1 MIFQEIVRFKQSDR
15 HHFCVLLYRP
25 EVPIHADLSTSMI
38 CPPDSKWAAP
48 TAILFNQAKIRQQV
62 LTTTKDGM
70 FWGPSTRSAAQQAAN
85 LRLFHRTQASE
96 ECPGTYPRYH
106 IASIKTAR
114 QSWFLLI
121 DPQRTNGFL
130 DHVSAMERKILG
142 GSIDQVAPEYRRV
155 VAQRRT
161 PDRPPIGFDY
171 RGDFQWLNQGFWHCG
186 MITQIAHYPEY
197 RPEDPSDDYPHIGRV
212 GEVPDPAVQGG
223 RLVIPQGPKPFPKV
237 PMHPDLGKQPQAA
250 PNPRPD
256 PATTKGNDPSPPE
269 IPEATASLKEPTTS
283 QNRNLPQPE
292 IPPAKG
298 IEAPATPPSTHP
310 SLPTGSLRKT
320 TSPAQPSAPH
330 IFEGVTRKSR
340 SKSPPTVRADSD
352 DEIDLEH
359 LINDEA
365 EGWRLEQEEKC
376 QQSRNTPPPPTTPTP
391 DKCKEQQTRAS
402 VDTPP
407 GMSNQAP
414 PLPISTTSQVDQGN
428 GGGSSPPTRPGTQIT
443 PTHQTQNTSSPLG
456 DQGDERPPHPD
467 ATSSAGAPRD
477 KQPPIRLTLT
487 RTQRDTRET
496 KMSQEDSKNP
506 LGSGT
511 SHPPPQHAP
520 PPGRTYNPIPEIG
533 SKITQILKLRA
544 DFGEHRQFLLT
555 NHILSPPGPQDISRQ
570 ITRFL
575 RQRSY
580 YKHVLSP
587 LLLTSPRR
595 QWTLLILSKTLKREL
610 VGTTFGQTPS
620 LRSVPSRNN
629 PLIIWLYPNTY
640 QLQGPTL
647 PIQQEVKDWISALGT
662 AEVIHKKV
670 ELGVVAGPLNHTAG
684 TEEDTIEL
692 HVKTFLSSPSGYQA
706 WIQPRDRATPNPPQN
721 PTAQGTRPPTDRPAC
736 QLTTGGHAVYSDPGR
751 PHTPCRKPI
760 SPDHRSPS
768 SSSWANSPIST
779 LLQNPLIQLG
789 YDQIS
794 QIKTIAAASAKANT
808 VGTPSWERNIW
819 ATQQDWKTLL
829 VLPDNLPGAQWPP
842 TPPLHLQW
850 AAKIIWAAL
859 TVPPTTTTI
868 PALQEAPPPI
878 QRPPAPR
885 QASNPVTPIPVQ
897 HTKRAMK
904 RYRQRMKMK
913 AKRAK
918 LTHAVEVP
926 PTTGPAK
933 GEQPPPTKPKQQPH
947 PTPSPASLTLQQGKQ
962 KNPQAPPRQIALTA
976 AKPQK
981 PTQTPRTAKSKA
993 PSNTKKGPPPKAV
1006 VKSEPATQLKTHR
1019 QAPAPLLSTKQ
1030 GPPVKRVSFTTQRSP
1045 LEDPS
1050 DSTSSSSSSEDADES
1065 EEEKNQSEE
1074 KGDDNQ
1080 SESEREENQDASE
1093 GVDQSE
1099 GEENQSEA
1107 ALGAQDETDSTAEG
1121 DEGSPKRD
1129 GKDQNAEVLQ
1139 ATLHPPPRIVTV
1151 RRRKIHISSE
1161 FTPAARDHEPQR
1173 TMRLPTPSHRQPPG
1187 KGGKPLGP
1195 KRQQPPREPHVDIHT
1210 QVGGKRKST
1219 ATTQPSKQPLPT
1231 GNTCNRRGIHN
1242 PGTMCWIITTMQ
1254 ALASTRDLPK
1264 QTVQAW
1270 TRQQRL
1276 PQSGSPQHTLHLI
1289 SNTLTT
1295 LTPKRG
1301 MGTGAPLRVPWL
1313 GDATALSHLHPTFKP
1328 GHPGTIHK
1336 AIKGIHALLRM
1347 IEDQD
1352 GSNIISKWQCQITSS
1367 SQCYA
1372 CGGSTSSERIDP
1384 IIELHTPQDRPLP
1397 GSQLSL
1403 ESLLQHWRRR
1413 QDDRKC
1419 SRCSHTLE
1427 TEQSLMNRP
1436 LTLWF
1441 AITHTNPGQHPLPQ
1455 RDKVIKD
1462 LPPPRLTIPEKL
1474 WVKPD
1479 SWGGKGQHGYTLDG
1493 AICRRSAPDQEL
1505 PHLVF
1510 LTPQPDGTWICL
1522 DDTKLSIL
1530 PAKQGWGFIGKHG
1543 TVLVYNQIKPPNP
1556 PWRLSPPSPLPT
1568 QPTHYHIKTSATPTQ
1583 YVKEIPNTGTTA
1595 SP

>member
-1 MIFQEIVRFKQSDR
+1 
-15 HHFCVLLYRP
+15 
-25 EVPIHADLSTSMI
+25 
-38 CPPDSKWAAP
+38 
-48 TAILFNQAKIRQQV
+48 
-62 LTTTKDGM
+62 
-70 FWGPSTRSAAQQAAN
+70 
-85 LRLFHRTQASE
+85 
-96 ECPGTYPRYH
+96 
-106 IASIKTAR
+106 
-114 QSWFLLI
+114 
-121 DPQRTNGFL
+121 
-130 DHVSAMERKILG
+130 
-142 GSIDQVAPEYRRV
+142 
-155 VAQRRT
+155 
-161 PDRPPIGFDY
+161 
-171 RGDFQWLNQGFWHCG
+171 
-186 MITQIAHYPEY
+186 
-197 RPEDPSDDYPHIGRV
+197 
-212 GEVPDPAVQGG
+212 
-223 RLVIPQGPKPFPKV
+223 
-237 PMHPDLGKQPQAA
+237 
-250 PNPRPD
+250 
-256 PATTKGNDPSPPE
+256 
-269 IPEATASLKEPTTS
+269 
-283 QNRNLPQPE
+283 
-292 IPPAKG
+292 
-298 IEAPATPPSTHP
+298 
-310 SLPTGSLRKT
+310 
-320 TSPAQPSAPH
+320 
-330 IFEGVTRKSR
+330 
-340 SKSPPTVRADSD
+340 
-352 DEIDLEH
+352 
-359 LINDEA
+359 
-365 EGWRLEQEEKC
+365 
-376 QQSRNTPPPPTTPTP
+376 
-391 DKCKEQQTRAS
+391 
-402 VDTPP
+402 
-407 GMSNQAP
+407 MSNQAP

-487 RTQRDTRET
+487 RTQRDTGET

-544 DFGEHRQFLLT
+544 DFGEHRQCLLT

-580 YKHVLSP
+580 YKHVLTP

-629 PLIIWLYPNTY
+629 PLIIWLHPNTY

-706 WIQPRDRATPNPPQN
+706 WIQPRDRATPNTPQN

-736 QLTTGGHAVYSDPGR
+736 QLTTGGHAGDTDRKRSDTLRQGALTTTSAGPARGILPITGMPGETGKISPSARTEPQDALNNERPQPARNRAGMLTLSTMRTGREDPNPCKPPPKKKQAIIRRANKTSFHHRSPHPHPTPLRYSLRGCQPRIILYSDPGR
-751 PHTPCRKPI
+751 PHTP
-760 SPDHRSPS
+760 
-768 SSSWANSPIST
+768 
-779 LLQNPLIQLG
+779 
-789 YDQIS
+789 Y
-794 QIKTIAAASAKANT
+794 
-808 VGTPSWERNIW
+808 
-819 ATQQDWKTLL
+819 WKTLL

-850 AAKIIWAAL
+850 AAKSIWAAL

-933 GEQPPPTKPKQQPH
+933 GEQPPPTKPKQPPH

-1006 VKSEPATQLKTHR
+1006 
-1019 QAPAPLLSTKQ
+1019 
-1030 GPPVKRVSFTTQRSP
+1030 RSP

-1173 TMRLPTPSHRQPPG
+1173 TMSLPTPSHRQPPG

-1219 ATTQPSKQPLPT
+1219 ATTQPSKEPFPT

-1254 ALASTRDLPK
+1254 ALASTRDLP

-1270 TRQQRL
+1270 TRRQRL

-1301 MGTGAPLRVPWL
+1301 MGTWAPLRVPWL

-1352 GSNIISKWQCQITSS
+1352 GSNIISKWQCQSPP
-1367 SQCYA
+1367 A
-1372 CGGSTSSERIDP
+1372 ANA
-1384 IIELHTPQDRPLP
+1384 
-1397 GSQLSL
+1397 
-1403 ESLLQHWRRR
+1403 
-1413 QDDRKC
+1413 
-1419 SRCSHTLE
+1419 TL
-1427 TEQSLMNRP
+1427 
-1436 LTLWF
+1436 
-1441 AITHTNPGQHPLPQ
+1441 AVDQHPANAL
-1455 RDKVIKD
+1455 
-1462 LPPPRLTIPEKL
+1462 IPSL
-1474 WVKPD
+1474 N
-1479 SWGGKGQHGYTLDG
+1479 
-1493 AICRRSAPDQEL
+1493 C
-1505 PHLVF
+1505 
-1510 LTPQPDGTWICL
+1510 
-1522 DDTKLSIL
+1522 IL
-1530 PAKQGWGFIGKHG
+1530 PRTGPSQDLNSPWNPSCNIGADA
-1543 TVLVYNQIKPPNP
+1543 
-1556 PWRLSPPSPLPT
+1556 R
-1568 QPTHYHIKTSATPTQ
+1568 
-1583 YVKEIPNTGTTA
+1583 TTA
-1595 SP
+1595 SAPLQPHP

>member
-1 MIFQEIVRFKQSDR
+1 MGSSDCHTLQPSKDPPTSPYHDERR
-15 HHFCVLLYRP
+15 HVLGTKYA
-25 EVPIHADLSTSMI
+25 IGST
-38 CPPDSKWAAP
+38 
-48 TAILFNQAKIRQQV
+48 T
-62 LTTTKDGM
+62 
-70 FWGPSTRSAAQQAAN
+70 AAN
-85 LRLFHRTQASE
+85 LRLFHRTQARE

-114 QSWFLLI
+114 QGWFLLI
-121 DPQRTNGFL
+121 GPQWTNGFL

-142 GSIDQVAPEYRRV
+142 GSIDQVARIPKSSSP
-155 VAQRRT
+155 T
-161 PDRPPIGFDY
+161 PDTRSTTHRI
-171 RGDFQWLNQGFWHCG
+171 RL
-186 MITQIAHYPEY
+186 
-197 RPEDPSDDYPHIGRV
+197 PSRV

-223 RLVIPQGPKPFPKV
+223 CLVIRQGPKPFPKV
-237 PMHPDLGKQPQAA
+237 PMHPDLGKQLQAA
-250 PNPRPD
+250 PNPRPN

-283 QNRNLPQPE
+283 QNQNLPQPE
-292 IPPAKG
+292 ILPAKG

-310 SLPTGSLRKT
+310 SLPTGSLRKI
-320 TSPAQPSAPH
+320 TSLPQPSAPH
-330 IFEGVTRKSR
+330 NFEGVTRKSR
-340 SKSPPTVRADSD
+340 SKSPPTARADSD

-365 EGWRLEQEEKC
+365 EGWRLEQEEKR

-391 DKCKEQQTRAS
+391 DKCKEQETRAS

-456 DQGDERPPHPD
+456 NQGDERPPHPD

-477 KQPPIRLTLT
+477 KQSPIRLTLT
-487 RTQRDTRET
+487 RTQRDTGET

-544 DFGEHRQFLLT
+544 DFGEHRQCLLT

-580 YKHVLSP
+580 YKHVLTP

-610 VGTTFGQTPS
+610 G
-620 LRSVPSRNN
+620 
-629 PLIIWLYPNTY
+629 
-640 QLQGPTL
+640 
-647 PIQQEVKDWISALGT
+647 VKDWISALGT

-736 QLTTGGHAVYSDPGR
+736 QLTTAGHAGDTDRKRSDTSRQGASTTTSAGPARGILPITGMPGETGKISPSARTEPQDALTTASTESGCQPRIILYSDPGD
-751 PHTPCRKPI
+751 PTPPVAN
-760 SPDHRSPS
+760 RSPRPS
-768 SSSWANSPIST
+768 LPVQQLLGEFTIST
-779 LLQNPLIQLG
+779 LLQNPWIQLG
-789 YDQIS
+789 CDQIS
-794 QIKTIAAASAKANT
+794 QIKTISAASAKANT
-808 VGTPSWERNIW
+808 VGTASWERDIW

-850 AAKIIWAAL
+850 AAKSIWAAL

-933 GEQPPPTKPKQQPH
+933 GEQPPPTKPKQPPH
-947 PTPSPASLTLQQGKQ
+947 PTPSPASLTLQQGKR

-1030 GPPVKRVSFTTQRSP
+1030 VPPVKRVSFTTQQSP

-1080 SESEREENQDASE
+1080 SESEREKNQDASE

-1099 GEENQSEA
+1099 GDENQSEA
-1107 ALGAQDETDSTAEG
+1107 ALGAQDETDSTAG

-1129 GKDQNAEVLQ
+1129 GKDQNAEVPQ
-1139 ATLHPPPRIVTV
+1139 ATLHPPPRIVT
-1151 RRRKIHISSE
+1151 
-1161 FTPAARDHEPQR
+1161 
-1173 TMRLPTPSHRQPPG
+1173 
-1187 KGGKPLGP
+1187 
-1195 KRQQPPREPHVDIHT
+1195 
-1210 QVGGKRKST
+1210 VGGKRKST
-1219 ATTQPSKQPLPT
+1219 ATTQPSKEPLPT

-1254 ALASTRDLPK
+1254 ALASTRDLP

-1289 SNTLTT
+1289 T
-1295 LTPKRG
+1295 
-1301 MGTGAPLRVPWL
+1301 
-1313 GDATALSHLHPTFKP
+1313 LSHLHPTFKP

-1352 GSNIISKWQCQITSS
+1352 GSNIISNGNVKSPPAANATLAVDQHPANALIPSLNCILPRTGP
-1367 SQCYA
+1367 SQDLNSPLNPSCNIGA
-1372 CGGSTSSERIDP
+1372 DARTTASAP
-1384 IIELHTPQDRPLP
+1384 AAATPL
-1397 GSQLSL
+1397 
-1403 ESLLQHWRRR
+1403 R
-1413 QDDRKC
+1413 QN
-1419 SRCSHTLE
+1419 S
-1427 TEQSLMNRP
+1427 
-1436 LTLWF
+1436 
-1441 AITHTNPGQHPLPQ
+1441 QHPLPQ
-1455 RDKVIKD
+1455 RDKVVKD

-1474 WVKPD
+1474 WTERPRPGAPPPGIPD
-1479 SWGGKGQHGYTLDG
+1479 PLT
-1493 AICRRSAPDQEL
+1493 RR
-1505 PHLVF
+1505 
-1510 LTPQPDGTWICL
+1510 TWICL

-1530 PAKQGWGFIGKHG
+1530 PPKQGWGFIGKHG
-1543 TVLVYNQIKPPNP
+1543 TVLVYNQIKTSKPTMAPQPPIVAANP
-1556 PWRLSPPSPLPT
+1556 TDPLPHQDLCDAHPIRKRDPKHWHHRLALKIKKLRKLTDRVRNEEEQRSKHVISQHALSLLNQAVHMESRLNAPAGLPWT
-1568 QPTHYHIKTSATPTQ
+1568 QTSSLYKHGHIPSNSHVLRKYLSKYIGAQDGVLELEATDAPEAITDIHPNKQDLIISPGNGPKSRHGYSKWTKRTSMRRRPRRIKTELKIKQRPVDPGGSRR
-1583 YVKEIPNTGTTA
+1583 
-1595 SP
+1595 S